1 MNKNTMLIFGV
12 LAVLGVSAF
21 LYLKSKKNN
30 ETKDDKNNLSD
41 LKNNLKNESSNNT
54 VSNSTVSNNLN
65 QQNVLTSPEE
75 VSELVKEMEKLKLI
89 AKQIK
94 ENKDKISLYEKMT
107 CGEIAKINCF
117 FPSPCDCQKTS
128 EGKRRRLLNEL
139 KKYNT
144 DLSYKLGLLGYKEV
158 NGEPQK
164 L

>member
-1 MNKNTMLIFGV
+1 MNKNTILIFGG
-12 LAVLGVSAF
+12 LAILGVGAF

-30 ETKDDKNNLSD
+30 VTIDDKNNLSD
-41 LKNNLKNESSNNT
+41 LKNNFKNETSNN
-54 VSNSTVSNNLN
+54 TVSNNLN
-65 QQNVLTSPEE
+65 QSNVLTSPEE

-107 CGEIAKINCF
+107 CREIAKINCF
-117 FPSPCDCQKTS
+117 SPSPCDCQKTS